1 MSKKKIISLAVG
13 VIIVAGIA
21 IWAFGGQAKK
31 RKVVYAVSYTHLDV
45 YKRQCSLL
53 LSMQAIMTCHTS
65 QEKLKGYPAIL
76 PTLSFLFL

>member
-31 RKVVYAVSYTHLDV
+31 RKVVYETATVPVPCQGSV
-45 YKRQCSLL
+45 K
-53 LSMQAIMTCHTS
+53 
-65 QEKLKGYPAIL
+65 
-76 PTLSFLFL
+76 

>member
-31 RKVVYAVSYTHLDV
+31 RKVVYETATVDRHRHYRTGDRSGSRYTGQRYH
-45 YKRQCSLL
+45 R
-53 LSMQAIMTCHTS
+53 
-65 QEKLKGYPAIL
+65 
-76 PTLSFLFL
+76 

>member
-31 RKVVYAVSYTHLDV
+31 RKVVYETATVDRANISNSVTATGTRL
-45 YKRQCSLL
+45 
-53 LSMQAIMTCHTS
+53 
-65 QEKLKGYPAIL
+65 
-76 PTLSFLFL
+76 